1 MKAKSRT
8 ANSRFAKRQLS
19 IQKTQEQKHATNTK
33 QNVKKKSSFIHFNEF
48 RRFHSH

>member
-33 QNVKKKSSFIHFNEF
+33 QNVKQKSSSLHFHEF
-48 RRFHSH
+48 GWLHSH